1 MPKQMIRGCLARLAL
16 ACCLLGVP
24 AYPSVAQ
31 EATTAP
37 TCTGC
42 SKSRQATRQAARCR
56 RPAAPKAA
64 ARVVNN
70 EGTWAGASS
79 GPCIMTWRWTIHISN
94 GAITG
99 NKTSGNITRSG
110 SGRGVMVVFGKS
122 YRFAGQ
128 FRGNSASG
136 TWTGAKC
143 SGGWTGAKS

>member
-1 MPKQMIRGCLARLAL
+1 MTGCLARLAL

-24 AYPSVAQ
+24 AWPSVAQ

-42 SKSRQATRQAARCR
+42 SKAGKPPAKPRAAAR
-56 RPAAPKAA
+56 AAPKAA
-64 ARVVNN
+64 ARSVVNN
-70 EGTWAGASS
+70 EGAWSGTSS

-94 GAITG
+94 GTISG
-99 NKTSGNITRSG
+99 NKVSGNITRGG

-128 FRGNSASG
+128 FRGTSASG
-136 TWTGAKC
+136 TWTSAEC
-143 SGGWTGAKS
+143 SGGWTGTKS